1 MECVIIY
8 SSPSR
13 NLVFNKERQAFIYH
27 AYVHLGF
34 AAADT
39 ATAFSRHFGAY
50 NNNRLYGRIV
60 QALVEYINVQAT
72 TTSINP
78 VQELYA
84 PYWSPDQ
91 ADHWRDVLVLES
103 RLRDIVYGYRN
114 PDPTFR
120 VVENYYQAPVQPLV
134 TYETAMGYSSPTS
147 TQSRLTND
155 PQRNYDGPH
164 SSTTTAASSSHQR
177 LPQIAVSSSQ
187 SHRLLASGGS
197 RKILP
202 KPAT

>member
-8 SSPSR
+8 SSPGR
-13 NLVFNKERQAFIYH
+13 NLLFNKERQAFIYH

-72 TTSINP
+72 TTSLNP
-78 VQELYA
+78 FQKFYA
-84 PYWSPDQ
+84 PNWRPDQ
-91 ADHWRDVLVLES
+91 ISHWNYVLAFNT
-103 RLRDIVYGYRN
+103 DWGNIVYRYRN
-114 PDPTFR
+114 PDPTFELA
-120 VVENYYQAPVQPLV
+120 ENYYSAPVRPLV
-134 TYETAMGYSSPTS
+134 TYESAMRYSSPTS
-147 TQSRLTND
+147 TQSRLTKD

-164 SSTTTAASSSHQR
+164 SSTTTAASSSHRR
-177 LPQIAVSSSQ
+177 LP
-187 SHRLLASGGS
+187 
-197 RKILP
+197 
-202 KPAT
+202 